1 MLNGKFVKAIE
12 NQRYW
17 GFPKP
22 RFNPVTGTMVPG
34 FKILLDCNNKVPE
47 LKKEDTTR
55 VPTDWAN
62 YMDPNAMTIL
72 LEDPICNIEEEEY
85 WEACQHALKS
95 PYELKANDEDEEG
108 EQPLVMM
115 RMEVMTRVII
125 VVIAVAVTMDMR
137 MMTTAPIMRV
147 IAAEIM
153 IACTMAM
160 IRVNPL
166 VIEKIKM

>member
-1 MLNGKFVKAIE
+1 
-12 NQRYW
+12 
-17 GFPKP
+17 
-22 RFNPVTGTMVPG
+22 
-34 FKILLDCNNKVPE
+34 
-47 LKKEDTTR
+47 
-55 VPTDWAN
+55 
-62 YMDPNAMTIL
+62 MTIL
-72 LEDPICNIEEEEY
+72 LGDPICNIEEEEY
-85 WEACQHALKS
+85 WEACQHTLKS

-153 IACTMAM
+153 IAHTMAM
-160 IRVNPL
+160 IRMNPL